1 MVSVNHPFPIKLIY
15 SFPFFF
21 PFFFMACFF
30 SPFFPPKVVLS
41 EAASNCIVRT
51 QHSVTPSATSGH
63 LLHIP
68 FCWAVSRGLKLVL
81 FYVLLT
87 HGEIT
92 ERNTS
97 YILDTT
103 VKHCLKKKPP
113 MLTKWQ
119 DAFTIEMLQESVS
132 YREKLLL
139 LLKSN
144 F

>member
-15 SFPFFF
+15 SFPFFS
-21 PFFFMACFF
+21 FFLWLVF
-30 SPFFPPKVVLS
+30 FFPPKVVLS
-41 EAASNCIVRT
+41 EVVSNCIIRT

-68 FCWAVSRGLKLVL
+68 FCWAVPRGLKLVL

-97 YILDTT
+97 YILETT

-139 LLKSN
+139 LKSN